1 MMRWLQL
8 LRRCAAPGWFAVAL
22 LAWASMGMAG
32 ASPWRVSV
40 AHPWTIACVEC
51 PRSFDALTDR
61 SLRLLPGG
69 RPAAAYGGDHLYY
82 AWRTDAGWQLQVV
95 DEAPA
100 VGATASLAMSV
111 AGRPHIAYYDALNRD
126 LKYARQDADGWTRE
140 TVHAAG
146 DAGMVGALAL
156 DRADRPHIVY
166 YRDDG
171 DDVSPRLAYA
181 RRGDAGWELADIIEL
196 TSTARYISLALDRA
210 DRPHV
215 AYYDEGTHHLRYA
228 RLTDAGWEVQTVDGD
243 GDVGSGCSLALDAD
257 DHPHIS
263 YYDYD
268 TVRGA
273 LRYATWDGDPMHPWQ
288 ISVVDDADDVGGYTS
303 LALDRLGR
311 PVISYHDYTHGAL
324 KLARGAAPSAGA
336 AALSWQIEV
345 VEDEG
350 DVGFYTSLALDAED
364 RPHIL
369 HFDLTN
375 RAIRYA
381 AWEGDRWQGAEVDR
395 AGRVG
400 EYASLALDA
409 AGILHVSY
417 YDVEGGHLKHAYRA
431 AATWLSETVDDAP
444 GAGFYTSLALDGSGA
459 GHISY
464 QDGYALALKYAF
476 QTPAGWQIATVD
488 AGGEVG
494 AHTSIAV
501 DAAGRPHISY
511 YDATAQAVKYAT
523 RGETGWTVETVER
536 VGPPTSTALALDAA
550 GAAHIAYSAGE
561 AAGALRYAVRGEDG
575 WEIETADAAGDMGG
589 RIGLALDAQAAAY
602 ISYYDFA
609 GHRVLLAHREAAGW
623 TTEVVAVGVG
633 ESHTALALDRNAAPA
648 VAFYD
653 SAAGDLK
660 FARRPVSSRRGAAAV
675 AAGWDIVTVYDQGDV
690 GAYPSLQFDAAGRP
704 WISFYDATNGDLLIA
719 QGPAEARAVFLP
731 LLLRN
736 AAE

>member
-1 MMRWLQL
+1 MMRWLQF
-8 LRRCAAPGWFAVAL
+8 LRQRAVSSWLAGAV
-22 LAWASMGMAG
+22 LAWACVGMAG
-32 ASPWRVSV
+32 ASPWRAAV
-40 AHPWTIACVEC
+40 ADSWTIACVEC

-61 SLRLLPGG
+61 SLRLLPDG
-69 RPAAAYGGDHLYY
+69 RPAVAYGGDHLYY
-82 AWRTDAGWQLQVV
+82 AWRVDVGWQVQVV

-100 VGATASLAMSV
+100 VGGSASLAVSA

-126 LKYARQDADGWTRE
+126 LKYARMEADGWARE
-140 TVHAAG
+140 TVDATG
-146 DAGMVGALAL
+146 DAAAVAALAL
-156 DRADRPHIVY
+156 DRFDRPHIVY
-166 YRDDG
+166 YRDNGDG
-171 DDVSPRLAYA
+171 ASPRLAYA
-181 RRGDAGWELADIIEL
+181 RRGDSGWEFAVIAVL
-196 TSTARYISLALDRA
+196 TSTARYISLALDGA

-228 RLTDAGWEVQTVDGD
+228 RLTEGGWDVQAVDGD
-243 GDVGSGCSLALDAD
+243 GDVGSGCSLALDAAG
-257 DHPHIS
+257 HPHIS

-273 LRYATWDGDPMHPWQ
+273 LRYAAWDGDATHPWQ
-288 ISVVDDADDVGGYTS
+288 IAVVDDADDVGGYTS

-324 KLARGAAPSAGA
+324 KLARGAAALSAGA
-336 AALSWQIEV
+336 SAFSWQIET

-350 DVGFYTSLALDAED
+350 DVGLYTSLALDAED

-369 HFDLTN
+369 HFDLTR

-381 AWEGDRWQGAEVDR
+381 GWEGDRWQFAEVDR

-400 EYASLALDA
+400 EYTSLARDA

-417 YDVEGGHLKHAYRA
+417 YDVDGGHLKHAHRA
-431 AATWLSETVDDAP
+431 GAGWSSETVDDAP
-444 GAGFYTSLALDGSGA
+444 GAGLYTSLALDGNGA

-476 QTPAGWQIATVD
+476 QTPTGWQTVTVD
-488 AGGEVG
+488 ADGEVG

-511 YDATAQAVKYAT
+511 YDATAQAVKHAA

-536 VGPPTSTALALDAA
+536 VGPPTATALAVDAT
-550 GAAHIAYSAGE
+550 GAVHVAYCAGE
-561 AAGALRYAVRGEDG
+561 TAGVLHYAVRSGGG
-575 WEIETADAAGDMGG
+575 WQIEPVDAAGDMGG
-589 RIGLALDAQAAAY
+589 RIALALDAQAAAY

-609 GHRVLLAHREAAGW
+609 GRRVLLAHRGPTGW
-623 TTEVVAVGVG
+623 ATEVVAVGVG
-633 ESHTALALDRNAAPA
+633 ESHTALALDRDAAPA

-653 SAAGDLK
+653 SAEGALK
-660 FARRPVSSRRGAAAV
+660 FGRRSASRARGVAGV
-675 AAGWDIVTVYDQGDV
+675 AAGWDVVTVYRQGDA

-719 QGPAEARAVFLP
+719 QGPAIARATFLP

-736 AAE
+736 AR